1 MWWDQGG
8 RAPAE
13 PPPPTWLESIIG
25 ARVRSPVLG
34 GTAEDA
40 EKAWGP
46 AAATKAAVLRA
57 EGQQALR
64 ASGSRPLSA
73 RGSAVSNG
81 GRGSSFADSRLPP
94 AVPKPTWLENMIGA
108 RIRSHA
114 LGGTAAMAEKKW
126 GSAAKTKAAVLQ
138 AEAQTRGQDARGSS
152 HRPGSGPKALGRRAA
167 PAAARRIELEMKAS
181 RGRGSNVQHQDEPYD
196 C

>member
-8 RAPAE
+8 RAPGG

-46 AAATKAAVLRA
+46 AAVTKAAVLRA
-57 EGQQALR
+57 EGQQAQ
-64 ASGSRPLSA
+64 AESRPLSA
-73 RGSAVSNG
+73 RGSAASKG

-94 AVPKPTWLENMIGA
+94 AVPPPTWLESMIGA

-126 GSAAKTKAAVLQ
+126 GSAARTKAAVLQ
-138 AEAQTRGQDARGSS
+138 AEAQKGSS
-152 HRPGSGPKALGRRAA
+152 HRSGLGPKPLGRRTRSENTGIA
-167 PAAARRIELEMKAS
+167 PAAVRGVELEMKAS
-181 RGRGSNVQHQDEPYD
+181 RGRGSKAQQEHFD